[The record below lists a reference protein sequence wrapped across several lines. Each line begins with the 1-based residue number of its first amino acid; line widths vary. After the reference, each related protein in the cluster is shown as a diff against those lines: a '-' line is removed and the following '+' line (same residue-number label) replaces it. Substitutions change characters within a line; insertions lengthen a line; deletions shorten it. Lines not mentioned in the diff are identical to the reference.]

1 MPRYKGDKFRW
12 KGVRDCTKTA
22 KMYSQLMF
30 NESIVLDL
38 WISKKKE
45 RVWVTERNFIEQ
57 PEPPEAGKGRIYCGE
72 IARHDIKT
80 GDVELMV
87 LEALDKLA
95 RPYMYAELH
104 TFLVDPGRR
113 SIVEIPRYIPM
124 TDNAAWN
131 PISDQIS
138 ERVKAYNAATT
149 AIEAFH
155 KKPLKTELMA
165 KVGNLTILVRG
176 HGYYGD
182 I

>member
-1 MPRYKGDKFRW
+1 MGKLYRFKGIH
-12 KGVRDCTKTA
+12 DCTKTA
-22 KMYSQLMF
+22 KMYAQMDLRHKHT
-30 NESIVLDL
+30 LDL
-38 WISKKKE
+38 WLNQYTK
-45 RVWVTERNFIEQ
+45 RVWVTERDFTEQ
-57 PEPPEAGKGRIYCGE
+57 PDPPKPDAGVIYCGE
-72 IARHDIKT
+72 ISRNSIKA
-80 GDVELMV
+80 GDVELMAI
-87 LEALDKLA
+87 EAVRRRKQ
-95 RPYMYAELH
+95 PYKYAELH

-113 SIVEIPRYIPM
+113 SITEIPRYIPM